1 MREEAASI
9 RALRHRRELARTTFN
24 ARLESV
30 KANLAPSSLRS
41 RAVDRAKE
49 TALDALDT
57 TLDVA
62 RESKG
67 VIAGVVV
74 ALTLWFMRQPVIT
87 WIEEQVSA
95 WTEDGDK
102 DDG

>member
-1 MREEAASI
+1 MREEAARL
-9 RALRHRRELARTTFN
+9 RALRHRRELARTTFE

-30 KANLAPSSLRS
+30 KANLAPASLRS

-49 TALDALDT
+49 TALDMFDT
-57 TLDVA
+57 SLDVA

-67 VIAGVVV
+67 VIAGVIA
-74 ALTLWFMRQPVIT
+74 ALTLWFLRQPIIG
-87 WIEEQVSA
+87 WIDEQVSA
-95 WTEDGDK
+95 WTEDGDE